1 MIAFDRS
8 VITDRGRELMNLGTV
23 LNFTRIG
30 TGDGDYSAYENI
42 AARTALKSAKVSYTP
57 SSATTDE
64 DGSDVNVLI
73 ANYDPVTEQAVV
85 TSTFT
90 VKEVGL
96 FVTVNG
102 TEELFALSVSYAGER
117 MPAFNGANRSEMVC
131 TWHISISGNA
141 EVAVTAAGAAALAA
155 DLAAHEAKKVASA
168 DGVHGLKYQ
177 DETLSAYNSATQQWE
192 EIKTGGGGST
202 IAITAGSDALVG
214 QNIVISDGTDS
225 VTQVMPANKKCV
237 FEGVTMTGT
246 LLASCDLVSILA
258 ETSIEVPYYGN
269 YEARLNI
276 GETFTL
282 LIDTTE
288 SSLRGKTVT
297 VTGTN
302 YTKTGTMPA
311 SGALNIKTTYEGE
324 LTITATDGTSTATK
338 KVTTVQGTSSYSVVL
353 AFTLGIWGVEWT
365 PGASS
370 AMTRT
375 DDAEE
380 YVDPVP
386 YVSGATSYSS
396 PFDDVAPW
404 KDMKKVTDAEGGTL
418 VEIPKFWYK
427 WSFGTKMKLQIS
439 DHEETGYSVAPA
451 FMDRGD
457 GTGERD
463 KVYVGRYHCAAST
476 YKSTTGVA
484 PQASATRA
492 SFRSSISALGSKI
505 WQWDYAML
513 ITIQMLYLVEY
524 ADWDSQ
530 KKIGYGCGNNS
541 GTQAM
546 GYTDSMPYHTGTTQ
560 ASRTTYGLGTQYRYI
575 EGLWDNV
582 YDWCDGIYFSNTDV
596 YITKNPASFSDT
608 SGGTLV
614 GSRPGSGGWTSNYK
628 KMTVSGFDWVAY
640 PSDVAGAEGSY
651 ICDYCYFNASG
662 VVLYVGGYYGQNQ
675 DRGLFSLNGHYAATN
690 QYAYIGSRLQKL
702 P

>member
-1 MIAFDRS
+1 
-8 VITDRGRELMNLGTV
+8 
-23 LNFTRIG
+23 
-30 TGDGDYSAYENI
+30 
-42 AARTALKSAKVSYTP
+42 
-57 SSATTDE
+57 
-64 DGSDVNVLI
+64 
-73 ANYDPVTEQAVV
+73 
-85 TSTFT
+85 
-90 VKEVGL
+90 
-96 FVTVNG
+96 
-102 TEELFALSVSYAGER
+102 
-117 MPAFNGANRSEMVC
+117 
-131 TWHISISGNA
+131 
-141 EVAVTAAGAAALAA
+141 
-155 DLAAHEAKKVASA
+155 
-168 DGVHGLKYQ
+168 
-177 DETLSAYNSATQQWE
+177 
-192 EIKTGGGGST
+192 
-202 IAITAGSDALVG
+202 
-214 QNIVISDGTDS
+214 
-225 VTQVMPANKKCV
+225 
-237 FEGVTMTGT
+237 
-246 LLASCDLVSILA
+246 
-258 ETSIEVPYYGN
+258 
-269 YEARLNI
+269 
-276 GETFTL
+276 
-282 LIDTTE
+282 
-288 SSLRGKTVT
+288 
-297 VTGTN
+297 
-302 YTKTGTMPA
+302 MPA

-404 KDMKKVTDAEGGTL
+404 KDMKKITDAEGGTL

-582 YDWCDGIYFSNTDV
+582 CDWCDGIYFSNTDV

-651 ICDYCYFNASG
+651 ICDYCDFGASG
-662 VVLYVGGYYGQNQ
+662 VVLYVGGDYGQGQ
-675 DRGLFSLNGHYAATN
+675 GRGLFCLSGHYAATYQN
-690 QYAYIGSRLQKL
+690 AYVGSRLQKL

>member
-1 MIAFDRS
+1 MGS
-8 VITDRGRELMNLGTV
+8 YNSVVITTLGQQMLTDVIGTHGSITFSKFQTSSHVYPAGTDLTALTSLQDVKQTVTPSGAGVFDAVTIYVSAAISNEGLGTGYTANTLGIFASDGNTEV
-23 LNFTRIG
+23 LFGVATGITPDVIPADSGGAPSTYTYRMQLTVSSTSSFTISVDPG
-30 TGDGDYSAYENI
+30 AY
-42 AARTALKSAKVSYTP
+42 
-57 SSATTDE
+57 
-64 DGSDVNVLI
+64 
-73 ANYDPVTEQAVV
+73 
-85 TSTFT
+85 
-90 VKEVGL
+90 
-96 FVTVNG
+96 
-102 TEELFALSVSYAGER
+102 ALSE
-117 MPAFNGANRSEMVC
+117 
-131 TWHISISGNA
+131 
-141 EVAVTAAGAAALAA
+141 
-155 DLAAHEAKKVASA
+155 DLQDHVDSKVASA
-168 DGVHGLKYQ
+168 EGVHGLRYYDDKLEY
-177 DETLSAYNSATQQWE
+177 DDDGTWTEIETG
-192 EIKTGGGGST
+192 GGGGST
-202 IAITAGSDALVG
+202 ITVNAITPAIKGNDV
-214 QNIVISDGTDS
+214 VISNGTES
-225 VTQVMPANKKCV
+225 VTATMPNTGVLV
-237 FEGVTMTGT
+237 FENVMMTGNLT
-246 LLASCDLVSILA
+246 VTCDMVSIIA
-258 ETSIEVPYYGN
+258 EAALEVPYYGS
-269 YEARLNI
+269 YSVDLAV

-288 SSLRGKTVT
+288 STLRGKTVT
-297 VTGTN
+297 ISGTD
-302 YTKTGTMPA
+302 YVKTGTMPE

-338 KVTTVQGTSSYSVVL
+338 KVTTVAGTSSYSVTL

-404 KDMKKVTDAEGGTL
+404 KDIKKVTDAEGGTL

-541 GTQAM
+541 STQAM

-582 YDWCDGIYFSNTDV
+582 CDWCDGIYFSNTDV

-614 GSRPGSGGWTSNYK
+614 GSRPGSSGWTSNYK

-651 ICDYCYFNASG
+651 IGDYCNFDASG
-662 VVLYVGGYYGQNQ
+662 VVLFVGGFYGQLQ
-675 DRGLFSLNGHYAATN
+675 SHGLFFLSGHLAATYQN
-690 QYAYIGSRLQKL
+690 AGIGSRLQKL